1 MPLVTVSGLYKQFEQ
16 HAILQGIELEVDA
29 GQVVALIGR
38 SGSGKSTLLRS
49 LNGLTTFDAGSIQVD
64 QLLLE
69 PGEHPKSVLMN
80 LRRYMGMVFQR
91 FNLFPHLTAEQNVAL
106 ALRQVKGLT
115 RHEAEQLARRTL
127 ARVKM
132 DERRTFMPAQLSG
145 GQQQRV
151 AIARAIA
158 MEPRILLCDEITSA
172 LDPELTQEVLDV
184 VRDLA
189 SEGMT
194 LLMATHEMDFAQEIS
209 DTVIFLS
216 NGRIHESGPPEQIFS
231 RPNTPELE
239 RFLGAKGA

>member
-1 MPLVTVSGLYKQFEQ
+1 MPLITVSGLYKKFEQ
-16 HAILQGIELEVDA
+16 HPILQGIELEVDA

-64 QLLLE
+64 QILLE
-69 PGEHPKSVLMN
+69 PGEHSKSELMQ

-91 FNLFPHLTAEQNVAL
+91 FNLFPHLSAEQNVAL

-115 RHEAEQLARRTL
+115 RHEADRVAQRTL

-132 DERRTFMPAQLSG
+132 DERRHFMPSQLSG

-151 AIARAIA
+151 AIARAVA
-158 MEPRILLCDEITSA
+158 MEPKVLLCDEITSA
-172 LDPELTQEVLDV
+172 LDPELTLEVLDV

-194 LLMATHEMDFAQEIS
+194 LLMATHEMDFAREIS

-216 NGRIHESGPPEQIFS
+216 NGRIHESGPPEQIFT
-231 RPNTPELE
+231 RPVTPELE
-239 RFLGAKGA
+239 RFLGGKGA